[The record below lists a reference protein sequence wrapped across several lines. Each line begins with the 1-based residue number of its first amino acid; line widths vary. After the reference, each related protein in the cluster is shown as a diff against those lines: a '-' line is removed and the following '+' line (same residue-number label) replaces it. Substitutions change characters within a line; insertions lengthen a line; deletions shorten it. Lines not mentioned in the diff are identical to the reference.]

1 MPFKLLN
8 YFSPLQTQARKSMEY
23 FISSLSLTDQT
34 ALTVVLQ
41 EIKALSLTNHAL
53 LAENITEVGKL
64 AQSGSSA
71 VRILVQQ
78 LKEDHKK

>member
-1 MPFKLLN
+1 
-8 YFSPLQTQARKSMEY
+8 MEY

-53 LAENITEVGKL
+53 LAENIAEIGKL